1 MAVTAITSILTTS
14 ETVLSKQQD
23 SLEPLAKE
31 CPGNFRAYSQ
41 GSRHP

>member
-1 MAVTAITSILTTS
+1 MAVTAVMSILTTS

-31 CPGNFRAYSQ
+31 CLRNFRAYSK